1 MATVHLVCGYL
12 GAGKTTFSK
21 VLSEQHSAIRFSVDE
36 LYLRLFADEP
46 TYELDAK
53 AMERLLVTLNDI
65 WPQIAKA
72 GIDVV
77 LDFGFWRRAL
87 RDDVR
92 ERARSIGAVTRLY
105 WLRCPD
111 GVAIA
116 RCLQRNGAPGAFL
129 ISAQGFQELKT
140 RFEPPDPGE
149 SSEIVDTAWSF
160 PPPQRPHEPSK

>member
-1 MATVHLVCGYL
+1 MATVHLVCGFL

-21 VLSEQHSAIRFSVDE
+21 ALTEQKSAVRFSLDE

-53 AMERLLVTLNDI
+53 AMERLLAALNDI
-65 WPQIAKA
+65 WPQVAKA

-77 LDFGFWRRAL
+77 LDFGFWHRAL

-92 ERARSIGAVTRLY
+92 ERAHSIGAATHLY

-111 GVAIA
+111 KVAIA
-116 RCLQRNGAPGAFL
+116 RCLQRNGTPGAFL
-129 ISAQGFQELKT
+129 ISAQGFQELKA
-140 RFEPPDPGE
+140 RFEPPGSDE
-149 SSEIVDTAWSF
+149 LSEIVDSASF
-160 PPPQRPHEPSK
+160 